1 MFVKSKWYFHL
12 DKFLIIA
19 IFMLC
24 ASDVMGDPKTI
35 GPVCEY
41 VTTTIEKD
49 GKIIS
54 QERVQVC
61 EEKVIEGDK
70 EMDPEVKQA
79 IIEVATYATL
89 IAILSKLN

>member
-1 MFVKSKWYFHL
+1 MLVKNKWYFHL
-12 DKFLIIA
+12 DKLLILA
-19 IFMLC
+19 IFLFC

-41 VTTTIEKD
+41 VTTTVEKD
-49 GKIIS
+49 GKVIS
-54 QERVQVC
+54 KERVEVC
-61 EEKVIEGDK
+61 QEKVVEGDR
-70 EMDPEVKQA
+70 EMDPEVKSA